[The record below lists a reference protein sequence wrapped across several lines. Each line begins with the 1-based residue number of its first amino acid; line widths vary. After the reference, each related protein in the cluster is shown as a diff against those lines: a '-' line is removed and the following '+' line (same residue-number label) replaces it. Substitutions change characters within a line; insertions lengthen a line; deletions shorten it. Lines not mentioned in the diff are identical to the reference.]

1 MYSLWF
7 LIYYLIH
14 LMSPKTNLAW
24 KYTLLWCFTCKKD
37 RKVLYACC
45 YLPFSPHF
53 YCLSLRPLSQSIS
66 LSHFK
71 LSSLSPSLL
80 LLPIR
85 PHYFLLTIFN
95 LFSLLSLLH
104 LLITTLSKRCTT
116 SRLHKCLS
124 LELWPLLE
132 NVSYVDIMINQ
143 SSN

>member
-7 LIYYLIH
+7 LINYLIH

-37 RKVLYACC
+37 RKVLYAC
-45 YLPFSPHF
+45 FSPLF
-53 YCLSLRPLSQSIS
+53 YCLSLRPPSQSIS

-80 LLPIR
+80 LLPIL
-85 PHYFLLTIFN
+85 PHYFLLTTFN

-104 LLITTLSKRCTT
+104 LLITTLSKSCTT